1 MQVTKA
7 FKNWIPNAFLLDWRA
22 DFEKWEESQLWESC
36 MEECMMLSPSV
47 QTLLQELTKRKRFKW
62 GTVDLKCSQ
71 LQHKELKWQPCAA
84 LLHSPLCFVAL
95 QPRVLFFFI
104 AHFSFTVST
113 GIVYRRTGEN
123 CYGNHPVKINQNERE
138 KNEEKYKN
146 PRQQLG
152 FYTYSTQW
160 KVLKFSYN
168 EVEGQ
173 QKKSSTLKGIY

>member
-22 DFEKWEESQLWESC
+22 DFEKWEESQPWESC

-95 QPRVLFFFI
+95 QSRVLFFFLLLI
-104 AHFSFTVST
+104 SHPLFGQELF
-113 GIVYRRTGEN
+113 IGEQ
-123 CYGNHPVKINQNERE
+123 GRNHPVKINRNERE